1 MEVDILKNIIN
12 ISTDKKSTLL
22 YFLKKNV
29 RDKVQDYNLLKKD
42 EFYLRDTILCIRKD
56 TLELEYTRR
65 ISYIGDD
72 NIGIQINNK
81 FTIYINPDE
90 YYIFL
95 KPSNRKNNRKF
106 LSFTKKFRLRK
117 SIHAK
122 CTNTEMTH
130 SASEVRHRVL
140 EKNNLFT
147 STFLLSSSDNLLL
160 L

>member
-12 ISTDKKSTLL
+12 ISADKKSTLL

-42 EFYLRDTILCIRKD
+42 GFYLRDTILCIRKD

-106 LSFTKKFRLRK
+106 FEALLKKL
-117 SIHAK
+117 
-122 CTNTEMTH
+122 
-130 SASEVRHRVL
+130 
-140 EKNNLFT
+140 
-147 STFLLSSSDNLLL
+147 
-160 L
+160 